1 MSCVLSKG
9 KLQNLLFQKRW
20 LLATFWGWTSSVS
33 RDDCQRFCEPGFK
46 LRLADKHFLDAI
58 QVQADTSN
66 AAFYR
71 VCMRIEILLMLNLKI
86 PRVKELLC
94 WLAVGIPSEVAPHP
108 KTSHLCHCLQAGTA
122 HNSGH
127 LSNSGSKCTK
137 SSALQPTL
145 KLLG

>member
-46 LRLADKHFLDAI
+46 LRLADKHFPDAI